1 MEIDVAFRQSLLK
14 LKMYFQN
21 NRKHQINFYFRNV
34 FLVTYRDH
42 FLADVTSQ
50 YDFLYNKGLIQRR
63 RQRVNVWAGYGATY
77 VRLAQKKRS
86 VTFSCVPSC
95 FCFMIEIGR
104 EECSKLSQLIIQVL
118 NQAFRSFLQ
127 IFGLL
132 RIGLYQNCMK

>member
-1 MEIDVAFRQSLLK
+1 MGIDVAFRQSLLK
-14 LKMYFQN
+14 LKMYLQN
-21 NRKHQINFYFRNV
+21 NRKHQINFSFRNV

-42 FLADVTSQ
+42 FLADVTQ

-63 RQRVNVWAGYGATY
+63 HQRVSVWAGYGATY

-118 NQAFRSFLQ
+118 NQVSRSFSPN
-127 IFGLL
+127 FGLL